1 MEKNKITVEITTD
14 IGPVGSVECDS
25 FGELVQRKEMAIQ
38 EYLKILDNPIFYDLI
53 NIKVI

>member
-1 MEKNKITVEITTD
+1 MKEDKIKVEITID
-14 IGPVGSVECDS
+14 IGPVGPVECES
-25 FGELVQRKEMAIQ
+25 FGELVQRKEMTIQ

>member
-14 IGPVGSVECDS
+14 IGPVGPVECES
-25 FGELVQRKEMAIQ
+25 FGELVQTKELTIQ
-38 EYLKILDNPIFYDLI
+38 EYLQILDNPIFYDLI